1 MDIYKLEKLLKKYE
15 NPKLDFK
22 AALKTETESEKKEL
36 AKDVI
41 AIANSKGGRGYIIFG
56 VEDKT
61 KKILGIQPH
70 LYDEEKVQQII
81 CSRVDPPISIGLD
94 ILDYMNK
101 KVAVLSVFRS
111 QQQPHQ
117 MIQTGAFYI
126 RRGSTTDF
134 ARREEIASMFQFNG
148 IYSYE
153 STIVRNATMDS
164 FDWSLLKKYMHSLGV
179 ISEKPSD
186 VILEGLGL
194 IGKDQENGTYH
205 PTVGGMLLFGIDPS
219 KLLPHIYVKVV
230 NNGES
235 KYFYGNI
242 LYLLENTEE
251 FLKSILEVDYPLKAL
266 FQSIVNAIVH
276 RDYTDISRGIT
287 VEISDKDIVITNPGA
302 LLAEN
307 LLYKIEKDKNPR
319 KRNPWLYQ
327 RLMTLDENGHFSKE
341 GLGIARIKEA
351 FKDAKFINIG
361 SQNLFKVILPR
372 RKE

>member
-22 AALKTETESEKKEL
+22 AVLKIETESEKKEL
-36 AKDVI
+36 SKDVI

-61 KKILGIQPH
+61 KEILGIEPH
-70 LYDEEKVQQII
+70 LHDEERIQQII
-81 CSRVDPPISIGLD
+81 CSRVDPPISVGLD
-94 ILDYMNK
+94 ILAYKGK
-101 KVAVLSVFRS
+101 KVGVLSIFRS

-117 MIQTGAFYI
+117 MVQTGAFYI

-153 STIVRNATMDS
+153 STIVRRATLDD
-164 FDWSLLKKYMHSLGV
+164 FDWDLLKKYMHSLGV
-179 ISEKPSD
+179 TSERPNEI
-186 VILEGLGL
+186 ILEGLGL
-194 IGKDQENGTYH
+194 IEKDEESTIH
-205 PTVGGMLLFGIDPS
+205 KPTIGGMILFGKNPS
-219 KLLPHIYVKVV
+219 RLLPHVYIKVA
-230 NNGES
+230 NNGEN
-235 KYFYGNI
+235 KYFFGNI
-242 LYLLENTEE
+242 LSLLENTEE
-251 FLKSILEVDYPLKAL
+251 YLKTILEKDYPFKAL
-266 FQSIVNAIVH
+266 FQSIVNAVVH
-276 RDYTDISRGIT
+276 RDYTDITRGIT
-287 VEISDKDIVITNPGA
+287 IEITDKEIIITNPGA

-307 LLYKIEKDKNPR
+307 LIYRIEKDKNPR

-341 GLGIARIKEA
+341 SLGIARIKDV
-351 FKDAKFINIG
+351 FGDAKFINIG

-372 RKE
+372 SK